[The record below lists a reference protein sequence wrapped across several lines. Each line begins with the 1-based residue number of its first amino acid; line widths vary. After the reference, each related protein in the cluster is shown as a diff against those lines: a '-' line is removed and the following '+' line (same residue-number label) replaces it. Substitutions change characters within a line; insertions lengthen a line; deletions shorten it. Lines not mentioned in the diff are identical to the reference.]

1 MFPPLWFSCK
11 QVHFIFI
18 IIYSYLM
25 KYNFPEKYPD
35 HEVYIFSSS
44 GTPSPDWTMIPM
56 PMVQQQDLKK
66 LIIY

>member
-1 MFPPLWFSCK
+1 
-11 QVHFIFI
+11 
-18 IIYSYLM
+18 M

-66 LIIY
+66 KKYIDFNK